1 MKRFFKVETK
11 KEDPVHL
18 GILLKE
24 EEKKRA
30 GGSAVGPVASPMAP
44 FVGRGGGGKREGEGS
59 KPRQNLRSSRLRGKF
74 KYFSQHR
81 QESPQKALGGV
92 GRGDRDLNMVLVFNP
107 TPQMFFP
114 YPGPS
119 W

>member
-1 MKRFFKVETK
+1 M
-11 KEDPVHL
+11 

-24 EEKKRA
+24 AEKKK
-30 GGSAVGPVASPMAP
+30 
-44 FVGRGGGGKREGEGS
+44 GRWLSGWPCSLSHGTFCRKWGWGWGREDGKREGEGS